1 MAKGSRLTGV
11 AYGLVPRKRA
21 GMPDVITCIS
31 EGDDPRGRRRQGVNR
46 PDDAPAGQCKGAS
59 PGAKVLA
66 RPARWS
72 RPGNPCANHM
82 IPLESPVPEI
92 GTPGSESGGRKRA
105 HGNRPAARL
114 RKHRTSHRL
123 PTGYAPPLDSTEP
136 RPRPPRHPCVRRWR
150 TGRPRSPAAPSRA
163 RTGTNRRPARPT
175 ARSPP
180 RHAPRCGCRSE
191 RERPAGRVPDD
202 SPGLRSPDWPS
213 AHSSRASPAGSGP
226 TDS

>member
-59 PGAKVLA
+59 LVP
-66 RPARWS
+66 RFSRDPPAGRD
-72 RPGNPCANHM
+72 PGNPCANHM

-123 PTGYAPPLDSTEP
+123 PTGYAPPLDSTSSCRGIDRSRGNWFRDVEAL
-136 RPRPPRHPCVRRWR
+136 RAVRDCLQS
-150 TGRPRSPAAPSRA
+150 GIL
-163 RTGTNRRPARPT
+163 
-175 ARSPP
+175 
-180 RHAPRCGCRSE
+180 
-191 RERPAGRVPDD
+191 DD
-202 SPGLRSPDWPS
+202 
-213 AHSSRASPAGSGP
+213 
-226 TDS
+226 